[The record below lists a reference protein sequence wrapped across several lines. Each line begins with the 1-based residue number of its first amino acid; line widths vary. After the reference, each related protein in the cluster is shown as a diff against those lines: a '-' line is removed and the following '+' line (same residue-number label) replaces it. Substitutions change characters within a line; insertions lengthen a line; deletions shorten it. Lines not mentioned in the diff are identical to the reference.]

1 MIAANELR
9 IGNWYKQLHTGAYT
23 QVDLFLFHELYDD
36 ETYADHLQPIP
47 LSPEILVK
55 SGFENLFTEYT
66 GSFYK
71 DRLLIEWGI
80 YDVIFARLQVDDEN
94 SNYIGEI
101 KYLHQLQNLYFALTQ
116 TELTINLS

>member
-55 SGFENLFTEYT
+55 AGFSN
-66 GSFYK
+66 
-71 DRLLIEWGI
+71 
-80 YDVIFARLQVDDEN
+80 DV
-94 SNYIGEI
+94 
-101 KYLHQLQNLYFALTQ
+101 
-116 TELTINLS
+116 